1 MTVLIDIETRSR
13 ADLPSVGAYRYGCDE
28 STIVL
33 MMAVTT
39 ETIGN
44 PVHLWVDPRFDGV
57 GGVRSDPKALE
68 LLNSA
73 TKLVAHNAPFE
84 LAVLGGT
91 NWQPF
96 IPLDKWE
103 CTAAMARIAGVAES
117 LEKCAEMLHLK
128 EGKDLKGKA
137 LIRRFSIPKE
147 DGSFNDPKDFP
158 DEWREFCE
166 YCRRD
171 VEVEKMIWHQLTNF
185 RIKGINKDTWNFTL
199 RMNDLGIP
207 VNVPALRNAQRILDQ
222 VEETSGQE
230 FHQLTGLNITQR
242 EAVRRWLNANGV
254 GLDDM
259 QGETLMSVPTDI
271 LEPKVARA
279 IELYRQMSFA
289 AAKKVKTMLDWSM
302 PDGRMRGV
310 FKFYGTGTG
319 RWSAGG
325 PQMQNAKKPT
335 PAMRPLVKPAYQAI
349 CDGASADEIDAVYGN
364 PVEVISS
371 CIRQFVHDPSGK
383 MLDADY
389 NAIEAR
395 IAVWLSN
402 DKQAMQEYRDGV
414 DRYRAMAAL
423 IFNKP
428 AASVTSDERDLGKQA
443 ILGLSYGMGADKF
456 RQSCE
461 MKGMKVSAELAE
473 RAKDAFRSKHT
484 RMVWVWNQ
492 LDQSMYKA
500 LGSGG
505 FFNQTISVTPNITM
519 YYTGIRDDYLC
530 VKLPSGRE
538 LWYRQPK
545 VEEKKPDEFKSSITY
560 LGQIPMSTQWGR
572 IKIYGA
578 KLFENICQA
587 VAADL
592 MSHGAREAEAKWMLP
607 FALIHDQALAMQMDG
622 QTPDQF
628 AAALTQLPPWAAGLP
643 LKAEAKSV
651 PYYSK

>member
-13 ADLPSVGAYRYGCDE
+13 ADLPAVGAYRYGCDE

-33 MMAVTT
+33 MIAVTT
-39 ETIGN
+39 ETIGD

-128 EGKDLKGKA
+128 EGKDPKGKA

-199 RMNDLGIP
+199 RMNELGIP
-207 VNVPALRNAQRILDQ
+207 VNVSALRNAQRILDQ

-230 FHQLTGLNITQR
+230 FRQLTGLNITQR

-259 QGETLMSVPTDI
+259 QGETLLSVPTDI

-349 CDGASADEIDAVYGN
+349 CDGASAEEIDAVYGN

-443 ILGLSYGMGADKF
+443 ILGLSYGMGAEKF

-473 RAKDAFRSKHT
+473 RAKNAFRSKHY
-484 RMVWVWNQ
+484 RMVAIWNQ
-492 LDQSMYKA
+492 LDQSMHKA
-500 LGSGG
+500 LDGGG
-505 FFNQTISVTPNITM
+505 FHQTVSLTPNITM
-519 YYTGIRDDYLC
+519 YYTGFSDDYLS

-538 LWYRQPK
+538 LWYREPK